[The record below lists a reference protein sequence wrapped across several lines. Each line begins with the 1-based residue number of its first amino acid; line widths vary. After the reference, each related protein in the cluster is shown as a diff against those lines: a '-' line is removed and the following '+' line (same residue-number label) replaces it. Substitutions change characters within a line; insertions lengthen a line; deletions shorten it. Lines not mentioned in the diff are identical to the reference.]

1 MITLLKNN
9 NKGLTL
15 IEILVAFVIGSVMMI
30 AVYSSYTIFAKSYLA
45 IIEKMN
51 VNKSLRNSMSAIL
64 RDIRAAGFIDINTSF
79 AKTISNVITFAD
91 GGASNSDVI
100 NIIYDLD
107 RTQRIQVTYKLNK
120 NVDNLTNNLSKTI
133 KVCTDSNC
141 TGAAGPTS
149 IPETIVANFVEDL
162 QFLFYNQ
169 SGYPL
174 TSISDPSQI
183 KYIEVNLIIRSANEI
198 LSVKSPKI
206 FTSGNRSNSTY
217 DDLYYRDILSTSVW
231 PRNII
236 K

>member
-64 RDIRAAGFIDINTSF
+64 RDIRAAGFIDLNTSF

-141 TGAAGPTS
+141 TGAAGP
-149 IPETIVANFVEDL
+149 
-162 QFLFYNQ
+162 
-169 SGYPL
+169 
-174 TSISDPSQI
+174 
-183 KYIEVNLIIRSANEI
+183 
-198 LSVKSPKI
+198 
-206 FTSGNRSNSTY
+206 
-217 DDLYYRDILSTSVW
+217 
-231 PRNII
+231 
-236 K
+236 